1 MVQWCWESC
10 VAPFLVHNSS
20 ESSSVPTHVRVHV
33 FVHVSVDVY
42 TYYYKGVLYCSR
54 ASLVQ
59 NQPARSFTCSS
70 RDPLGQCA
78 VSVSEVRCLVS
89 PSFPHP
95 AEARGATSCV
105 HFSPPSQFLPFPNS
119 VWTSFSSYPCF
130 LRINSF
136 FSLNASIFK
145 MFILERQQCTEV
157 KNTKSGAK
165 LPWFQHC
172 FPHCLTWFNPLGPR
186 FPHL

>member
-1 MVQWCWESC
+1 M
-10 VAPFLVHNSS
+10 APFLVHNSS
-20 ESSSVPTHVRVHV
+20 ESSSVPIPVRVHV
-33 FVHVSVDVY
+33 YVHVSVDVHP
-42 TYYYKGVLYCSR
+42 YYYKCILCCSR
-54 ASLVQ
+54 TSLVQ

-78 VSVSEVRCLVS
+78 VSVSEVQCLVS

-130 LRINSF
+130 LQINSF
-136 FSLNASIFK
+136 FSLNTSIFK

-157 KNTKSGAK
+157 KDTKSEPSCPG
-165 LPWFQHC
+165 
-172 FPHCLTWFNPLGPR
+172 FNTASPTA
-186 FPHL
+186 